1 MSRAI
6 NVILTENQAQTL
18 SSVPPIFLF
27 HPYLAASLEASLCH
41 YLSEEPR
48 LLLASPGPL
57 SQMSQRA
64 ASTPYK
70 AWTILFYCKHH
81 PAKRCDLRLGSKRT
95 ENFPKHT
102 EKLKSHEARGGM
114 EEDDQKTRYSILRI
128 NRTIVN
134 VGFNAVVYK
143 YNREC
148 RNPNIEK
155 YLTTETGNPPQKFN
169 HKCRISILR
178 NT

>member
-6 NVILTENQAQTL
+6 NVILTEDQAQTL

-27 HPYLAASLEASLCH
+27 QPYLAASLEASLCH

-81 PAKRCDLRLGSKRT
+81 PAERCDLRFGSKRT
-95 ENFPKHT
+95 EKFEIT
-102 EKLKSHEARGGM
+102 RGEM
-114 EEDDQKTRYSILRI
+114 FALELNLY
-128 NRTIVN
+128 
-134 VGFNAVVYK
+134 
-143 YNREC
+143 
-148 RNPNIEK
+148 
-155 YLTTETGNPPQKFN
+155 
-169 HKCRISILR
+169 
-178 NT
+178 

>member
-81 PAKRCDLRLGSKRT
+81 PAERCDLRFGSKR
-95 ENFPKHT
+95 T
-102 EKLKSHEARGGM
+102 EKLKSHEA
-114 EEDDQKTRYSILRI
+114 QPS
-128 NRTIVN
+128 V
-134 VGFNAVVYK
+134 
-143 YNREC
+143 
-148 RNPNIEK
+148 
-155 YLTTETGNPPQKFN
+155 
-169 HKCRISILR
+169 ISIFPCALKAKSQITPLR
-178 NT
+178 RVMFAINTTTWWQVSAQSVL

>member
-1 MSRAI
+1 M
-6 NVILTENQAQTL
+6 
-18 SSVPPIFLF
+18 
-27 HPYLAASLEASLCH
+27 
-41 YLSEEPR
+41 
-48 LLLASPGPL
+48 
-57 SQMSQRA
+57 
-64 ASTPYK
+64 
-70 AWTILFYCKHH
+70 
-81 PAKRCDLRLGSKRT
+81 RLGSKRT

-114 EEDDQKTRYSILRI
+114 EEDDQKTGYSILRI

-169 HKCRISILR
+169 HKCRISISR